1 MADPKRRL
9 LSIDLLDGG
18 ELARLDEWGNR
29 AVLTRPVVGVT
40 IPELF
45 AAQVAHAPEAVALV
59 CGERSWTYREVDET
73 AERLARVLTGHGAG
87 PGETVALLFSRSAE
101 AIVTMMAVLKAG
113 AAYLPIDPALP
124 DARVEFMLGDAT
136 PVAAVT
142 TAALRSRLDG
152 TDLVVVDFDDPG
164 ADPGT
169 ELSAPAAGDLAY
181 MIYTSGTTGVPKGVA
196 ITHQNATSLLEKLH
210 SGVPSGP
217 GQVWSQWHSYSFD
230 VSVWEIFGALLHG
243 GRLVIV
249 PETVASSPED
259 LHSLLVAEK
268 VSVLCQT
275 PSAAAML
282 SSEGLESTA
291 VFVAGEALPSEVVD
305 RWAPGRV
312 LIDAYGPTEGTIYAA
327 MSAPL
332 TPGAPAPIGVPVP
345 GAALFV
351 LDKWLRPALEG
362 VTGEL
367 YIAGRGVA
375 AGYVRRAPSD
385 RVAVRGMSVR

>member
-73 AERLARVLTGHGAG
+73 AERLARVLTSHGAG

-169 ELSAPAAGDLAY
+169 DLSAPAAQDLAY
-181 MIYTSGTTGVPKGVA
+181 MIYTSG
-196 ITHQNATSLLEKLH
+196 
-210 SGVPSGP
+210 SG
-217 GQVWSQWHSYSFD
+217 
-230 VSVWEIFGALLHG
+230 
-243 GRLVIV
+243 
-249 PETVASSPED
+249 
-259 LHSLLVAEK
+259 
-268 VSVLCQT
+268 
-275 PSAAAML
+275 
-282 SSEGLESTA
+282 
-291 VFVAGEALPSEVVD
+291 D
-305 RWAPGRV
+305 RQHRN
-312 LIDAYGPTEGTIYAA
+312 
-327 MSAPL
+327 
-332 TPGAPAPIGVPVP
+332 
-345 GAALFV
+345 
-351 LDKWLRPALEG
+351 
-362 VTGEL
+362 
-367 YIAGRGVA
+367 
-375 AGYVRRAPSD
+375 
-385 RVAVRGMSVR
+385 